1 MKNRTLMVVDMQQG
15 FMNNDNYKNLNDK
28 IIKLID
34 NNEYDRIVL
43 TKFIN
48 RSDSLY
54 ETKLNWEKLKD
65 EESQNFSFEVPNN
78 ALVYEKYGYGLDGE
92 QINNLKSLGIK
103 EIDLCGIEADA
114 CVYAIA
120 LQLFDNDIYPN
131 ILINYVE
138 TKENLKESTRE
149 MMIRQFGMVDEKI

>member
-15 FMNNDNYKNLNDK
+15 FMNNDNYKSLNDK

-54 ETKLNWEKLKD
+54 ETKLNWAKLKD

-78 ALVYEKYGYGLDGE
+78 ALVYEKYG
-92 QINNLKSLGIK
+92 
-103 EIDLCGIEADA
+103 
-114 CVYAIA
+114 
-120 LQLFDNDIYPN
+120 
-131 ILINYVE
+131 
-138 TKENLKESTRE
+138 
-149 MMIRQFGMVDEKI
+149 

>member
-1 MKNRTLMVVDMQQG
+1 MIGVTTDMNKKFLMVVDMQQG

-34 NNEYDRIVL
+34 NNQYDVIIL

-48 RSDSLY
+48 RNNSLY

-78 ALVYEKYGYGLDGE
+78 ALVYEKYGYGLDVE

-103 EIDLCGIEADA
+103 EIDLSCFS
-114 CVYAIA
+114 C
-120 LQLFDNDIYPN
+120 FH
-131 ILINYVE
+131 
-138 TKENLKESTRE
+138 
-149 MMIRQFGMVDEKI
+149 